1 MGVKTM
7 TLVYAVRRTTI
18 SISKDMVKHHIQIQG
33 ARHVAQLNTV
43 ANKDKGGKMFA
54 PQTFFPGMKN
64 VSTFGRNEYVG
75 KRGVADCAELALH
88 HSPHRRHIGT
98 GLTLRT

>member
-1 MGVKTM
+1 MW
-7 TLVYAVRRTTI
+7 VYAVRRTTI
-18 SISKDMVKHHIQIQG
+18 SILKDMVKHHIQIQG

-75 KRGVADCAELALH
+75 KQGSADRGEWTWVMQ
-88 HSPHRRHIGT
+88 
-98 GLTLRT
+98 